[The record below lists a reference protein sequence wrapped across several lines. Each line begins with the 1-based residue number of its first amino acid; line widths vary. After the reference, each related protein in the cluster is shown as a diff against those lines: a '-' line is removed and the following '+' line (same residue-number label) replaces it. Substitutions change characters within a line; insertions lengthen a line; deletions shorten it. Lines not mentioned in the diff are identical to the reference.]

1 MKKSFPLKR
10 TSISRGCWPLLLF
23 FSFSLLFLFLFFSLS
38 LSNTNAFWNWRKHCP
53 SSSCGP
59 LHTIEYPFRLKQDPP
74 GCGISKTPF
83 ELTCENNYTQPVFH
97 LPPRRYYIQE
107 ISNDIAQIRLLDPGL
122 AYSSL
127 PLYNSSPSVPLPKAT
142 RVFGRHHYQIYQNWG
157 ERRLVLVNCSQ
168 AVNEP
173 SYVATAPCNLSSPHA
188 HVYAMVDHS
197 IYVSQLHINCRVVM
211 NLPIISDEIENLTS
225 CSRVYELLMRG
236 FYVSWNPI
244 FPFTYYLLARAT
256 TGILCFLVFLVYKFR
271 RRNIWMDT
279 TVEEFLARYRF
290 QTPRRYSY
298 SSIKKMTTDFKEE
311 LGQGGYGTVFKGKL
325 SRGGLVAIKML
336 KTSKGN
342 GQEFINEVATIG
354 RIHHVNVLR
363 LIGFCSEGSKRA
375 LIYEFMANG
384 SLEKY
389 VFTHEKINNL
399 RWNKMYQ
406 IALGIARGIEYL
418 HQGCDIRILHFDI
431 KPHNILLDEKL
442 TPKVSDFGLAKFYPI
457 EQSIVSVTAARGTMG
472 YIAPELLYKTL
483 GGVSHKSD
491 VYSFGMLLLEMTGRR
506 KNIDAFAEHSSQI
519 YFPLWVYDQ
528 LHKGE
533 ELVRAD
539 IADDDKEIAKK
550 MMIVALWCI
559 QLSPI
564 ERPSMSKVIEMLEGS
579 IEDLHMPPKPLLS
592 SPQTLD
598 GDHSPN

>member
-1 MKKSFPLKR
+1 MRKSFPLKR
-10 TSISRGCWPLLLF
+10 TSFSWGFWPLLF
-23 FSFSLLFLFLFFSLS
+23 FSSLS
-38 LSNTNAFWNWRKHCP
+38 FSNSHAFWKEGKDCP

-59 LHTIEYPFRLKQDPP
+59 LHKISYPFCLK
-74 GCGISKTPF
+74 GISRTPF

-107 ISNDIAQIRLLDPGL
+107 ISSDSWQIRLLDPGL
-122 AYSSL
+122 ANSSL
-127 PLYNSSPSVPLPKAT
+127 PLYNSSPSFLLPKAP
-142 RVFGRHHYQIYQNWG
+142 RGVFQLHHPQIYRNWR

-188 HVYAMVDHS
+188 HVYAMAGHS
-197 IYVSQLHINCRVVM
+197 ISVSQLHINCTVLM
-211 NLPIISDEIENLTS
+211 NLPIISDEIEYLAS
-225 CSRVYELLMRG
+225 CSGIHELLMRG
-236 FYVSWNPI
+236 FYVEWTIPTDKLI
-244 FPFTYYLLARAT
+244 YFLAADVVVYYYLLSRT
-256 TGILCFLVFLVYKFR
+256 IGILCFSVFLVYKFR
-271 RRNIWMDT
+271 RRHIWMDT
-279 TVEEFLARYRF
+279 TVEEFLAGYRF

-298 SSIKKMTTDFKEE
+298 SNIKKMTKDFKEE

-354 RIHHVNVLR
+354 RIHHVNVVR
-363 LIGFCSEGSKRA
+363 LIGFCSEGSKQA

-389 VFTHEKINNL
+389 IFMHEKINNL
-399 RWNKMYQ
+399 CWNKMYQ

-431 KPHNILLDEKL
+431 KPHNILLDEKF
-442 TPKVSDFGLAKFYPI
+442 TPKVSDFGLAKFYPT
-457 EQSIVSVTAARGTMG
+457 EQSIVSMTAARGTMG
-472 YIAPELLYKTL
+472 YIAPELLYRTL
-483 GGVSHKSD
+483 GAVSHKSD

-528 LHKGE
+528 LHKGN
-533 ELVRAD
+533 ELVMAD
-539 IADDDKEIAKK
+539 IADNDKETAKK

-559 QLSPI
+559 QLIPTK
-564 ERPSMSKVIEMLEGS
+564 RPSMSKVIEMLEGR

-598 GDHSPN
+598 GDHSHN

>member
-1 MKKSFPLKR
+1 
-10 TSISRGCWPLLLF
+10 
-23 FSFSLLFLFLFFSLS
+23 
-38 LSNTNAFWNWRKHCP
+38 
-53 SSSCGP
+53 
-59 LHTIEYPFRLKQDPP
+59 
-74 GCGISKTPF
+74 
-83 ELTCENNYTQPVFH
+83 
-97 LPPRRYYIQE
+97 
-107 ISNDIAQIRLLDPGL
+107 
-122 AYSSL
+122 
-127 PLYNSSPSVPLPKAT
+127 
-142 RVFGRHHYQIYQNWG
+142 
-157 ERRLVLVNCSQ
+157 
-168 AVNEP
+168 
-173 SYVATAPCNLSSPHA
+173 
-188 HVYAMVDHS
+188 
-197 IYVSQLHINCRVVM
+197 
-211 NLPIISDEIENLTS
+211 
-225 CSRVYELLMRG
+225 
-236 FYVSWNPI
+236 
-244 FPFTYYLLARAT
+244 
-256 TGILCFLVFLVYKFR
+256 
-271 RRNIWMDT
+271 
-279 TVEEFLARYRF
+279 
-290 QTPRRYSY
+290 
-298 SSIKKMTTDFKEE
+298 MTKDFKEE

-354 RIHHVNVLR
+354 RIHHVNVVR

-389 VFTHEKINNL
+389 VFMHEKINNL
-399 RWNKMYQ
+399 CWNKMYQ

-418 HQGCDIRILHFDI
+418 HQGCDMRILHFDI
-431 KPHNILLDEKL
+431 KPHNILLDEKF
-442 TPKVSDFGLAKFYPI
+442 TPKVSDFGLAKLYAT

-491 VYSFGMLLLEMTGRR
+491 VYSFGMLLLEMAGRR

-533 ELVRAD
+533 ELVMVD
-539 IADDDKEIAKK
+539 IADNDNETAKK

-559 QLSPI
+559 QLIPT
-564 ERPSMSKVIEMLEGS
+564 ERPSMSKVIEMLVGS

>member
-1 MKKSFPLKR
+1 
-10 TSISRGCWPLLLF
+10 
-23 FSFSLLFLFLFFSLS
+23 
-38 LSNTNAFWNWRKHCP
+38 
-53 SSSCGP
+53 
-59 LHTIEYPFRLKQDPP
+59 
-74 GCGISKTPF
+74 
-83 ELTCENNYTQPVFH
+83 
-97 LPPRRYYIQE
+97 
-107 ISNDIAQIRLLDPGL
+107 
-122 AYSSL
+122 
-127 PLYNSSPSVPLPKAT
+127 
-142 RVFGRHHYQIYQNWG
+142 
-157 ERRLVLVNCSQ
+157 
-168 AVNEP
+168 
-173 SYVATAPCNLSSPHA
+173 
-188 HVYAMVDHS
+188 
-197 IYVSQLHINCRVVM
+197 
-211 NLPIISDEIENLTS
+211 
-225 CSRVYELLMRG
+225 MRG
-236 FYVSWNPI
+236 LDVSWNLI
-244 FPFTYYLLARAT
+244 FPFSSILFWAGSLGDIVGIFYLLPRTAI
-256 TGILCFLVFLVYKFR
+256 GIFCFLVFLVYKFQ

-325 SRGGLVAIKML
+325 SRGGVVAIKML

-354 RIHHVNVLR
+354 RIHHVNVVR

-399 RWNKMYQ
+399 CWNKMYQ

-431 KPHNILLDEKL
+431 KPHNILLDEKF

-457 EQSIVSVTAARGTMG
+457 EQSIVSVTAVRGTMG

-483 GGVSHKSD
+483 GAVSHKSD
-491 VYSFGMLLLEMTGRR
+491 VYSFGMLLLEMAGRR

-533 ELVRAD
+533 ELVMAD
-539 IADDDKEIAKK
+539 IADNDKETAKK

-559 QLSPI
+559 QLIPA
-564 ERPSMSKVIEMLEGS
+564 ERPSMSKVIEMLAGS

>member
-1 MKKSFPLKR
+1 
-10 TSISRGCWPLLLF
+10 
-23 FSFSLLFLFLFFSLS
+23 
-38 LSNTNAFWNWRKHCP
+38 
-53 SSSCGP
+53 
-59 LHTIEYPFRLKQDPP
+59 
-74 GCGISKTPF
+74 
-83 ELTCENNYTQPVFH
+83 
-97 LPPRRYYIQE
+97 
-107 ISNDIAQIRLLDPGL
+107 
-122 AYSSL
+122 
-127 PLYNSSPSVPLPKAT
+127 
-142 RVFGRHHYQIYQNWG
+142 
-157 ERRLVLVNCSQ
+157 
-168 AVNEP
+168 
-173 SYVATAPCNLSSPHA
+173 
-188 HVYAMVDHS
+188 
-197 IYVSQLHINCRVVM
+197 
-211 NLPIISDEIENLTS
+211 
-225 CSRVYELLMRG
+225 
-236 FYVSWNPI
+236 
-244 FPFTYYLLARAT
+244 
-256 TGILCFLVFLVYKFR
+256 
-271 RRNIWMDT
+271 MDT
-279 TVEEFLARYRF
+279 TVEEFLAHYRF

-298 SSIKKMTTDFKEE
+298 SSIKKMTKDFKEE

-354 RIHHVNVLR
+354 RIHHVNVVR

-399 RWNKMYQ
+399 CWNKMSQ

-418 HQGCDIRILHFDI
+418 HQGCDMRILHFDI
-431 KPHNILLDEKL
+431 KPHNILLDEKF
-442 TPKVSDFGLAKFYPI
+442 TPKVSDFGLAKFYPT
-457 EQSIVSVTAARGTMG
+457 EQSIVSVTSARGTMG

-506 KNIDAFAEHSSQI
+506 KNIDAFPKRSSQI

-539 IADDDKEIAKK
+539 IADDDKETAKK

-559 QLSPI
+559 QLSPT
-564 ERPSMSKVIEMLEGS
+564 ERPSVSKVIEMLAGS
-579 IEDLHMPPKPLLS
+579 IKDLHMPPKPLLS

-598 GDHSPN
+598 GEHSHN

>member
-1 MKKSFPLKR
+1 MNYNHFIKSNS
-10 TSISRGCWPLLLF
+10 TY
-23 FSFSLLFLFLFFSLS
+23 
-38 LSNTNAFWNWRKHCP
+38 AYFWH
-53 SSSCGP
+53 
-59 LHTIEYPFRLKQDPP
+59 
-74 GCGISKTPF
+74 
-83 ELTCENNYTQPVFH
+83 
-97 LPPRRYYIQE
+97 
-107 ISNDIAQIRLLDPGL
+107 
-122 AYSSL
+122 
-127 PLYNSSPSVPLPKAT
+127 
-142 RVFGRHHYQIYQNWG
+142 
-157 ERRLVLVNCSQ
+157 
-168 AVNEP
+168 
-173 SYVATAPCNLSSPHA
+173 YVA
-188 HVYAMVDHS
+188 
-197 IYVSQLHINCRVVM
+197 
-211 NLPIISDEIENLTS
+211 
-225 CSRVYELLMRG
+225 
-236 FYVSWNPI
+236 
-244 FPFTYYLLARAT
+244 YYLQPRT
-256 TGILCFLVFLVYKFR
+256 IIGILCFLVFLVYKFQ

-325 SRGGLVAIKML
+325 SRGGVVAIKML

-354 RIHHVNVLR
+354 RIHHVNVVR

-399 RWNKMYQ
+399 CWNKMYQ

-431 KPHNILLDEKL
+431 KPHNILLDEKF

-457 EQSIVSVTAARGTMG
+457 EQSIVSVTAVRGTMG

-483 GGVSHKSD
+483 GAVSHKSD
-491 VYSFGMLLLEMTGRR
+491 VYSFGMLLLEMAGRR

-533 ELVRAD
+533 ELVMAD
-539 IADDDKEIAKK
+539 IADNDKETAKK

-559 QLSPI
+559 QLIPA
-564 ERPSMSKVIEMLEGS
+564 ERPSMSKVIEMLAGS